1 MSGKEHCRKTVRD
14 CINKMTEN
22 MNRIIEHSQI
32 STLEGTA
39 YDSFLSSFSMKI
51 QINKIIQC
59 CQSIQ
64 QVVAEITLNDILN
77 DPKLKYDAV
86 QSYKNDYILKKLK
99 IDNYKI

>member
-1 MSGKEHCRKTVRD
+1 MSGKARCRETVMD

-51 QINKIIQC
+51 QVNKIC

-64 QVVAEITLNDILN
+64 QVVAEITLSNILN
-77 DPKLKYDAV
+77 DPKIKYDMV
-86 QSYKNDYILKKLK
+86 ENYKKDYINKKLI
-99 IDNYKI
+99 IDNYKV